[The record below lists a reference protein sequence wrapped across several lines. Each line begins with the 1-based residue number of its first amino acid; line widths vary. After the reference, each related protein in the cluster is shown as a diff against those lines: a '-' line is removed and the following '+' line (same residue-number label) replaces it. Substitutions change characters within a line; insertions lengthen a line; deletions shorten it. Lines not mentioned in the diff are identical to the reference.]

1 MNIKELME
9 EAKTICDRPRSPI
22 LKAQMTLKDIE
33 LEVAES
39 LLIAHDYEGPLP
51 DLSQYPGIKSFY
63 STRSITQSEFSM
75 LDLSS
80 VEDLHLSL
88 AGKPNKIKINAPRAR
103 KVSLY
108 ISDNEGD
115 QLSIFD
121 SLDKEIDL
129 TVAVDMEELVLKHCT
144 GYSIQS
150 NTFNQ
155 LKTFVCSDYRHYD
168 FEVIQKMPNL
178 ESLVLTGCHL
188 TDISFLKWCKKLKK
202 LDLSY
207 NEIQQADQI
216 LELSNLLELR
226 LYRNPLDTPDK
237 YRTTGIEHVYVTDKD
252 NDFLMFLSSVWT
264 SRNMA
269 YMSVRRAREPDSKR
283 SPLLQRIY
291 DRETDEEIFARAF
304 VSNIKR
310 NIEYHTSSEKSYRKK
325 ILLVSEELIEYLFNE
340 YPFLADYWDKK

>member
-1 MNIKELME
+1 MNIKELMD
-9 EAKTICDRPRSPI
+9 EAKTICDRPRSSI

-51 DLSQYPGIKSFY
+51 DLSQHPGIKTFH
-63 STRSITQSEFSM
+63 STRNITQSEFAT

-80 VEDLHLSL
+80 VEDLYLSF
-88 AGKPNKIKINAPRAR
+88 AGKPNKIKINAPCAR

-108 ISDNEGD
+108 ISDNEED
-115 QLSIFD
+115 QLSVFD
-121 SLDKEIDL
+121 SMDKEIDL

-144 GYSIQS
+144 GYSIQT

-168 FEVIQKMPNL
+168 FEVIQKMPNI
-178 ESLVLTGCHL
+178 ETLVLTGCHL

-207 NEIQQADQI
+207 NELQNADHI
-216 LELSNLLELR
+216 SELSSLSELR
-226 LYRNPLDTPDK
+226 LYRNPLDNPDK
-237 YRTTGIEHVYVTDKD
+237 FKTMGIEHVYVTDKD
-252 NDFLMFLSSVWT
+252 KDFLMFISSVWT

-269 YMSVRRAREPDSKR
+269 YMSVRKARQPDSKR
-283 SPLLQRIY
+283 SALLQRIY
-291 DRETDEEIFARAF
+291 DRETDEQIFARAF
-304 VSNIKR
+304 VSNLKR

-325 ILLVSEELIEYLFNE
+325 ILLLSEELIEYLFNE
-340 YPFLADYWDKK
+340 YPFLTDYWDKK